1 MQEGKQAMQHS
12 SASRLEMHPDANIS
26 NALQNQKSRLPLR
39 YWQVDHFF
47 TCPLAGMCLTP
58 AEQKQLVKKF
68 GLSGKKN
75 TAFEIHEAIVSS
87 AGSDNRLSR
96 RTDALL
102 QRKYGK
108 LASVLLDLSDA
119 DILARFKRDFEKGD
133 YLGTLWAVAI
143 HPDVSAETKKEVF
156 GEIHMSMHWL
166 GGQRSKL
173 KDRISRQQAELDHL
187 HQRVR
192 EADRLKAVLASENEN
207 EKRMRLRLE
216 AALAMAEKENQVMKA
231 ARATGQ
237 SASGT
242 DTLAEENRVLKAEL
256 AAMTAA
262 VKQKQ
267 NALAVLEEK
276 HRSLQA
282 ALEQQEA
289 FNTHFKEQTRNVMGE
304 LAQLNRC
311 DPNCPSFDLCK
322 KRILIVGGITR
333 MATLYRELIE
343 SSGGVFEY
351 HDGYMKN
358 GCKQL
363 ESRLRRADVVLCP
376 VSCNSHAA
384 CSMVKNLAK
393 KHNKTVHMLA
403 NSSLSAVS
411 AVIWGSEGSR
421 AAIN

>member
-1 MQEGKQAMQHS
+1 MLHTSALRVERHTGAIS
-12 SASRLEMHPDANIS
+12 S
-26 NALQNQKSRLPLR
+26 ALQNPKPRLPLR

-47 TCPLAGMCLTP
+47 TCPIAGMCLTL

-75 TAFEIHEAIVSS
+75 TPFQIHEAIVSS

-96 RTDALL
+96 RVDALL

-108 LASVLLDLSDA
+108 LAAVLLELNEA
-119 DILARFKRDFEKGD
+119 DVLARFKSDFEKGD

-143 HPDVSAETKKEVF
+143 HPDLSAETKKEIF
-156 GEIHMSMHWL
+156 GDIHMSMHWL
-166 GGQRSKL
+166 GEQRSKL
-173 KDRISRQQAELDHL
+173 KDRIARQDAELEQL
-187 HQRVR
+187 HQSVR
-192 EADRLKAVLASENEN
+192 EAARVRRVLTAENEN
-207 EKRMRLRLE
+207 GKRMQARLE
-216 AALAMAEKENQVMKA
+216 ATLEIAEKENRVMKA
-231 ARATGQ
+231 AARDTGQ
-237 SASGT
+237 GVSGS
-242 DTLAEENRVLKAEL
+242 DTVTVQNRLLTAQL
-256 AAMTAA
+256 AAMAA
-262 VKQKQ
+262 TLKEKQH
-267 NALAVLEEK
+267 ALAVLEQK
-276 HRSLQA
+276 HRSLRA
-282 ALEQQEA
+282 AFEQQEA
-289 FNTHFKEQTRNVMGE
+289 LNAHFTEQTRNVMGE

-343 SSGGVFEY
+343 SGGGVFEY

-363 ESRLRRADVVLCP
+363 ESRLKRADVVLCP

-393 KHNKTVHMLA
+393 KHHKTVHMLA
-403 NSSLSAVS
+403 SSSLSAVS
-411 AVIWGSEGSR
+411 QVIWGTDSGLRS
-421 AAIN
+421 ISQ

>member
-1 MQEGKQAMQHS
+1 MLHT
-12 SASRLEMHPDANIS
+12 SALRLERPAGAIGS
-26 NALQNQKSRLPLR
+26 ALQNLKPRLPLR
-39 YWQVDHFF
+39 YWEVDHFF

-75 TAFEIHEAIVSS
+75 TPFEIHEAIVSS

-96 RTDALL
+96 RVDALL

-108 LASVLLDLSDA
+108 LATVLLDLCEA
-119 DILARFKRDFEKGD
+119 DILARFKRGLEKGD

-143 HPDVSAETKKEVF
+143 HPDLSAGTKKEIF
-156 GEIHMSMHWL
+156 GDIHMSMHWL
-166 GGQRSKL
+166 GEQRSKL
-173 KDRISRQQAELDHL
+173 KGKIARQEVELDQL
-187 HQRVR
+187 HQSVRETARVR
-192 EADRLKAVLASENEN
+192 RVLASENEN
-207 EKRMRLRLE
+207 GKRMRVRLE
-216 AALAMAEKENQVMKA
+216 AALAIAEKENRVMKA
-231 ARATGQ
+231 ARDTGQ
-237 SASGT
+237 SVLGT
-242 DTLAEENRVLKAEL
+242 DTVTVENRLLKAEL
-256 AAMTAA
+256 AAMEAT
-262 VKQKQ
+262 VKEKQ
-267 NALAVLEEK
+267 HALAVLEEK

-282 ALEQQEA
+282 ALEQQETLNA
-289 FNTHFKEQTRNVMGE
+289 HFKEQTRNVMGE
-304 LAQLNRC
+304 LAQLNHC

-363 ESRLRRADVVLCP
+363 ESRLKRADVVLCP

-411 AVIWGSEGSR
+411 QVIWGTEGAR